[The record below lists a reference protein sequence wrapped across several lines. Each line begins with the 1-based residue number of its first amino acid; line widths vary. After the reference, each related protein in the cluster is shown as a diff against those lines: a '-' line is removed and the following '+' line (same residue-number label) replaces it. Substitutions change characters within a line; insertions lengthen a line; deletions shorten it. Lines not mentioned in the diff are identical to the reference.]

1 MITKVVPMSC
11 NDYVLLSSYL
21 QQDASGAGQTST
33 VNLGRCILL
42 GVNDIIQK
50 QKLRKIRKRE
60 ESITFLV
67 LLIECGI
74 ATNIA
79 EIVY

>member
-1 MITKVVPMSC
+1 M
-11 NDYVLLSSYL
+11 LLSSYL
-21 QQDASGAGQTST
+21 QQDASGTGQTSK

-50 QKLRKIRKRE
+50 QKLTKIRKRE

-67 LLIECGI
+67 LLIECRI